1 MNRRKAFK
9 ASMVRL
15 VFLCHGMIAVFS
27 AVYTTQLSEYWF
39 IGVTSVLSMFEMI
52 LTYRLNENGEWKW
65 FVPSAFIYLMAV
77 TPVVWILELSMLDFR
92 LTLQA
97 EIGDKSNC
105 FYKPQDFCVAGG
117 NLTTVTRSKKAEET
131 YELQSSF
138 STTLQQTLMLV
149 LILGR
154 WLLPKGQLTRDQLSQ
169 LLLVYI
175 GMAADMLEFS
185 SETLRLEKI
194 ACNLDIFYLI
204 LAVWTWSLMQ
214 FTLGL
219 TATKAR
225 KRRVAAK
232 VYRSELE
239 ELNKRRYRYSKKV
252 SVFCCGTELW
262 ALLTSVVIQDGPY
275 LCVRLYLIFAL
286 GIYDQ
291 STIFFTCKNA
301 LLLILQFYRLSVVLT
316 ETYKQHEKSLRI
328 RRHAQLTTDEP
339 IKPEDPTNEDLT
351 AVNEVA
357 LAVISG
363 HMVPNGG
370 SATNHTDGGNQVA
383 NHTTHVD
390 DVGQHRPNGDAVVI
404 DMGNGHV
411 ETESPKNGSS
421 NRRMNGGLKVDD
433 AEIYSHH
440 SVTFNLDDDR

>member
-1 MNRRKAFK
+1 
-9 ASMVRL
+9 
-15 VFLCHGMIAVFS
+15 
-27 AVYTTQLSEYWF
+27 
-39 IGVTSVLSMFEMI
+39 
-52 LTYRLNENGEWKW
+52 
-65 FVPSAFIYLMAV
+65 
-77 TPVVWILELSMLDFR
+77 
-92 LTLQA
+92 
-97 EIGDKSNC
+97 
-105 FYKPQDFCVAGG
+105 
-117 NLTTVTRSKKAEET
+117 
-131 YELQSSF
+131 
-138 STTLQQTLMLV
+138 MLV

-194 ACNLDIFYLI
+194 ACNLGIFYAI

-232 VYRSELE
+232 VYRSELD

-275 LCVRLYLIFAL
+275 LVIRLYLIFAL
-286 GIYDQ
+286 SIYDQ

-316 ETYKQHEKSLRI
+316 ETYHAHEKSLRI
-328 RRHAQLTTDEP
+328 RRHAQLSRDET
-339 IKPEDPTNEDLT
+339 IKPEDQDQANEDLT
-351 AVNEVA
+351 LVNEVA
-357 LAVISG
+357 MSIISG
-363 HMVPNGG
+363 NMLPNGATP
-370 SATNHTDGGNQVA
+370 STNHVDSDHVDGPQLA
-383 NHTTHVD
+383 NHSTGVD
-390 DVGQHRPNGDAVVI
+390 DGVSRPSNGDIVI
-404 DMGNGHV
+404 EMGNGKM
-411 ETESPKNGSS
+411 ETGSPKAT
-421 NRRMNGGLKVDD
+421 NRRMNGGLRVDD
-433 AEIYSHH
+433 VNIYSRHN
-440 SVTFNLDDDR
+440 VTFDLDDDR